1 MSDRLKE
8 IMSDVFEVRP
18 DQIGDETSQETL
30 ADWTSLAHLRLI
42 TEFESQF
49 GVQVSMDEALSLTSY
64 AKLVA
69 FLAEHGDGA

>member
-1 MSDRLKE
+1 MSDRLKQ

-42 TEFESQF
+42 TELESQF

-64 AKLVA
+64 AKLVG

>member
-1 MSDRLKE
+1 MSEQLKQ
-8 IMSDVFEVRP
+8 IMSDVLDVRA

-42 TEFESQF
+42 TELESEF

-64 AKLVA
+64 AKLAA
-69 FLAEHGDGA
+69 FLAKHGGGE